1 MVRHGIDIDHE
12 LIRAFC
18 ERNGIRRLALYGSI
32 LRDDFGPDS
41 DVDVL
46 VEFHAGQTPGLL
58 QMAALETELSEML
71 GRRVDLRTPEELSR
85 YFRQD
90 VLDGCEVQ
98 YATG

>member
-1 MVRHGIDIDHE
+1 MVRHGIDIDAS

-18 ERNGIRRLALYGSI
+18 ERNGIRRLSLYGSI
-32 LRDDFGPDS
+32 LTDEFGDDS

-46 VEFHAGQTPGLL
+46 VEFLPGSTPGLL
-58 QMAALETELSEML
+58 RMAALEAELSEML

-85 YFRQD
+85 YFRED

-98 YATG
+98 YAAG